1 MREHVAVRLEAE
13 EIERIDAVA
22 KAISQPWHKA
32 TRSDALR
39 ALFLKGLASWAID
52 HPSAVPTTVVHGE
65 APAELRPKRNLRG
78 PRKSQ
83 LAADVA
89 LKARAQAALAELE
102 KGDGS

>member
-65 APAELRPKRNLRG
+65 APTELRPKRKAGR
-78 PRKSQ
+78 RKSS
-83 LAADVA
+83 LVEDVA
-89 LKARAQAALAELE
+89 LKARAQAALDNIL
-102 KGDGS
+102 KRNGV